1 MINFF
6 ISILV
11 GASLLFTSN
20 AFALDNITHNQKL
33 KKTEQLLAETA
44 DKLQKEKLMQP

>member
-6 ISILV
+6 IFILV

-20 AFALDNITHNQKL
+20 ACALDNITHNQKL
-33 KKTEQLLAETA
+33 KKTEKLLVETA
-44 DKLQKEKLMQP
+44 DKI